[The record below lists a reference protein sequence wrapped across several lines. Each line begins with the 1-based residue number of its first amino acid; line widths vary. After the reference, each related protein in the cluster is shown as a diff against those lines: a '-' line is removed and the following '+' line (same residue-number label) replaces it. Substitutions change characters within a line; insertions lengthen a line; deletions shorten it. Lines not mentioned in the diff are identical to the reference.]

1 MIKRLHY
8 CWIGSATPAKVTQQV
23 ANWKDLCPD
32 FEIKEWNNTNASYP
46 EHPYWQ
52 QAATA
57 KKWAFASD
65 VVQLKKLNE
74 YGGFYVDCDV
84 QILKP
89 LDTIPAPPD
98 HLIMGYMYDGV
109 LSGGFMYSPP
119 QHPLVAKM
127 LEYYDDINPGFFAV
141 SNTILTDCINANV
154 HDILLNG
161 RFYSS
166 EEYKLT
172 VFPKEYFCQP
182 SFISSKPFLLDQF
195 AGSWSSSNSSFTT
208 NRGNLGLYRTLRR
221 KVSCF
226 RSIMRNEFRNVY
238 LNALIGRKIL
248 RTEHW
253 RTRYGLTGG
262 AIKISAK

>member
-8 CWIGSATPAKVTQQV
+8 CWLGSDVPSAIHVHVNT
-23 ANWKDLCPD
+23 WK
-32 FEIKEWNNTNASYP
+32 EINPGVEIIEWNNANASYP

-65 VVQLKKLNE
+65 VVQLKKLYE

-119 QHPLVAKM
+119 QHPLVALM
-127 LEYYDDINPGFFAV
+127 LEYYEDINPGFFAV
-141 SNTILTDCINANV
+141 NNTILTDCINANV

-166 EEYKLT
+166 EQYKLT

-195 AGSWSSSNSSFTT
+195 AGSWRPSESSFTT
-208 NRGNLGLYRTLRR
+208 NRGSMGLYRIFRR

-226 RSIMRNEFRNVY
+226 RSIMRNEFRDVY
-238 LNALIGRKIL
+238 LNALVGRKLL
-248 RTEHW
+248 RMEHW
-253 RTRYGLTGG
+253 RTRYGLKGG
-262 AIKISAK
+262 AIKASSN

>member
-1 MIKRLHY
+1 MPYSDYEEFSFWRRTYNESRWGFAADIVKF
-8 CWIGSATPAKVTQQV
+8 SKVY
-23 ANWKDLCPD
+23 
-32 FEIKEWNNTNASYP
+32 EE
-46 EHPYWQ
+46 
-52 QAATA
+52 
-57 KKWAFASD
+57 
-65 VVQLKKLNE
+65 
-74 YGGFYVDCDV
+74 GGFYLDCDV
-84 QILKP
+84 VMNKTLS
-89 LDTIPAPPD
+89 DIPAPAD

-109 LSGGFMYSPP
+109 LSGGFVYSPP
-119 QHPLVAKM
+119 NHPLMKKI
-127 LEYYDDINPGFFAV
+127 LEYYHDINDGFYAV
-141 SNTILTDCINANV
+141 SNTIITDCINANV